1 MPAIELDTGFPN
13 RVSRVVSPDELAD
26 VYRHVKNEESPTF
39 TWNNLGDRVLIVT
52 VDRESSTVSMLNNDT
67 WYYLEISDDEEEVE
81 VRIEGELTSVPKGV
95 VLPRDLGLEVLQ
107 KSEDF
112 ERVVSEYSW
121 REQ

>member
-1 MPAIELDTGFPN
+1 
-13 RVSRVVSPDELAD
+13 
-26 VYRHVKNEESPTF
+26 
-39 TWNNLGDRVLIVT
+39 
-52 VDRESSTVSMLNNDT
+52 MLNNDT